1 MLNAKALTE
10 LLSHHRDD
18 RLCKRWYLMTPNGTL
33 LAYSQPTDI
42 NDLRRQAAIAAIT
55 WQEHQHPAPDGHL
68 ADSFQGEIREDG
80 EPQQPLHV
88 LSVESEASNVLL
100 RQIQPQL
107 LLVLEGGVP
116 PRRAGF
122 GRRVTAES
130 ADGTQQQWPHHQGD
144 NASLRSNAT
153 ATATAT
159 NGGGGGGSSSAVA
172 ASVLKLHR
180 GRLDALADAII
191 SDFQQTGFQMPAEGS
206 TTMTF

>member
-10 LLSHHRDD
+10 LLSHNRDD

-42 NDLRRQAAIAAIT
+42 NDLRKQAAIAAIT
-55 WQEHQHPAPDGHL
+55 WQEHQRHDPDGHL

-88 LSVESEASNVLL
+88 LSIESEASNVLM

-122 GRRVTAES
+122 GRRVTTES
-130 ADGTQQQWPHHQGD
+130 ADGTTQQHLPHQGD
-144 NASLRSNAT
+144 NVSLRSNAT
-153 ATATAT
+153 GA
-159 NGGGGGGSSSAVA
+159 NGSNTMAIN
-172 ASVLKLHR
+172 VLKLHR
-180 GRLDALADAII
+180 TRLDALAEAII
-191 SDFQQTGFQMPAEGS
+191 SDFKQTGFKMPTEGS
-206 TTMTF
+206 STIF